1 MVALT
6 RLSKLNKAHRTV
18 VKQQVK
24 ALQQAWR
31 SLRPLNQ
38 EQQQRLQELKQA
50 HAQHQADVQAALAT
64 LVQGLLT
71 VRLANFGNFYAKC
84 PME

>member
-24 ALQQAWR
+24 ALQQHWR

-38 EQQQRLQELKQA
+38 EQQQRLQELKQL
-50 HAQHQADVQAALAT
+50 HAQHQADMQGVLAT

-71 VRLANFGNFYAKC
+71 VSDAHWQPL
-84 PME
+84 